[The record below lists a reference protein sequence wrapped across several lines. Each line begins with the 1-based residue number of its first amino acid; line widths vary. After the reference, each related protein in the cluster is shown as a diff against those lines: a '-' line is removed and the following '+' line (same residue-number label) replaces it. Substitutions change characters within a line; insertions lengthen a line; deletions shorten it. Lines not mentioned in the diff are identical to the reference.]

1 MPTSHLRALGIATA
15 AALVTLAAATFASPA
30 AIAQSAPNAFPTKAV
45 TLVVPYGAGG
55 SADVMARS
63 LADKLSKSWSVPVL
77 VENRTGANGIVAT
90 QSVMRAP
97 PDGHTILMHLTGII
111 QNVSLYKKLPYDPFT
126 DLVAVTQVG
135 TQAMGLAVSPQ
146 SPHKDAKSL
155 VNALAGQPGK
165 GAYGSFGAGSTGHIF
180 GELLRTTASSTM
192 PHVAYRG
199 EAPMIPEIMTG
210 RVELGFVSAATA
222 AERGKDGTLRII
234 AVTGPTRQP
243 ALPDVPTMAQ
253 AGLKGFDLV
262 GWYGLFVPKGTP
274 AATVERIAADTKA
287 ALSRPEMV
295 YRFRQLAIDP
305 RGTTPQEFETI
316 MREDF
321 RRWDE
326 LIKRFNITLE

>member
-1 MPTSHLRALGIATA
+1 MTKSYLRPLIVAACAVLTIPVTA
-15 AALVTLAAATFASPA
+15 AQA
-30 AIAQSAPNAFPTKAV
+30 AFPNKAV

-63 LADKLSKSWSVPVL
+63 LADKLSQSWNVPVL

-90 QSVMRAP
+90 QSVIRSLA
-97 PDGHTILMHLTGII
+97 DGHTILMHLTGII
-111 QNVSLYKKLPYDPFT
+111 QNASLYKKLRYDAFA
-126 DLVAVTQVG
+126 DLTPVTQIG

-146 SPHKDAKSL
+146 SPHKDVKSL
-155 VNALAGQPGK
+155 VKALSSETGK

-180 GELLRTTASSTM
+180 GELLRSTAHSTM

-210 RVELGFVSAATA
+210 RVDLGFVSAGTA
-222 AERGKDGTLRII
+222 SERGKDGSLRIL

-243 ALPDVPTMAQ
+243 ALPHVPTLDEV
-253 AGLKGFDLV
+253 GLKGFDLV

-295 YRFRQLAIDP
+295 YRFRQLAIEP
-305 RGTTPQEFETI
+305 KGTTPKEFESI

-321 RRWDE
+321 RRWDD